1 METEVKIV
9 FESAHFE
16 QQDHDD
22 LLYMIANHLH
32 KEVVVTEEKTARR
45 RGETV
50 WRTTAVI
57 NGTGS
62 ESNL

>member
-1 METEVKIV
+1 MKIV

-16 QQDHDD
+16 KQDHDD

-32 KEVVVTEEKTARR
+32 KEVVVTEERTARR

-57 NGTGS
+57 DGTRG
-62 ESNL
+62 ESDL

>member
-1 METEVKIV
+1 MKIV

-16 QQDHDD
+16 TQDHND
-22 LLYMIANHLH
+22 LLSMISNHLN
-32 KEVVVTEEKTARR
+32 KEIVVTEEKTARR

-57 NGTGS
+57 DGT
-62 ESNL
+62 E